1 MLEERIYK
9 DYVEAL
15 KSRDKQKADFLSFI
29 RAQIKN
35 RAISLKKEKLDDREV
50 IGVLDKQRKQLEEAR
65 ESVSSSGRQDLVNNI
80 EKELAI
86 VKGYLP
92 EPLSEEEIL
101 RVVDDV
107 ISQLNVTSIKEM
119 GRVMKEV
126 ISRTSFRADAR
137 KISEIVRRRLTST

>member
-35 RAISLKKEKLDDREV
+35 RAISLRKEKLDDREI
-50 IGVLDKQRKQLEEAR
+50 IGVLDKQRKQLEEAK
-65 ESVSSSGRQDLVNNI
+65 ESVSSSGRQDLIDNI
-80 EKELAI
+80 DKELAI

-101 RVVDDV
+101 RIVDDV

-126 ISRTSFRADAR
+126 ISRTSFRADTR
-137 KISEIVRRRLTST
+137 KISEIVRRKLTST

>member
-1 MLEERIYK
+1 MLT
-9 DYVEAL
+9 
-15 KSRDKQKADFLSFI
+15 DKQKADFLSFI

-35 RAISLKKEKLDDREV
+35 RAISLRKEKLDDREI
-50 IGVLDKQRKQLEEAR
+50 IGVLDKQRKQLEEAK
-65 ESVSSSGRQDLVNNI
+65 ESVSSSGRQDLIDNI
-80 EKELAI
+80 DKELAI

-101 RVVDDV
+101 RIVDDV

-126 ISRTSFRADAR
+126 ISRTSFRADTR
-137 KISEIVRRRLTST
+137 KISEIVRRKLTST